1 MTNNI
6 DTYFTIAEEIQNEIT
21 VKGSRFIATCFPANS
36 KEKAVE
42 NLSLVRSQY
51 YDASHNCYAYRL
63 GRNGLDFRFSD
74 DGEPNGTAGKP
85 ILFMIQKYDFSD
97 ILLVVTRYFG
107 GTKLGVGGLS
117 RAYSD
122 AAEELLKVC
131 NKVPVY
137 CTVTVKVLCTY
148 EDINAVRMVIDKYSV
163 SNESDYRDIVEFFCK
178 IPENSVDS
186 FCAEILE
193 KTHARAGTFIPE

>member
-6 DTYFTIAEEIQNEIT
+6 DTYFTIAEEIRNEIT

-36 KEKAVE
+36 KEKAME
-42 NLSLVRSQY
+42 NLSSIRSQH

-63 GRNGLDFRFSD
+63 GRNGFDFRFSD
-74 DGEPNGTAGKP
+74 DGEPSGTAGKP
-85 ILFMIQKYDFSD
+85 ILFMVQKYDLSD

-131 NKVPVY
+131 NRVPVY
-137 CTVTVKVLCTY
+137 CTITVKVLCTY
-148 EDINAVRMVIDKYSV
+148 EDINAVKTVIDKYSV